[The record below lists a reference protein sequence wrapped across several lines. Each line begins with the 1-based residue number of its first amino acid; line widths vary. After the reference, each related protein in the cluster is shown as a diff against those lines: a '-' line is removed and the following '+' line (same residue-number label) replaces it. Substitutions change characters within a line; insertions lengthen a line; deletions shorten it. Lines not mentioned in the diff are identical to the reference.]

1 MKKKRGMEEGS
12 ERSFSDPRFFFHTI
26 IVSVFSPS
34 PSCFHILSSNTP
46 LYPVF
51 PSQPFIDTS
60 ILHHSKSHLLY
71 SFHLPF
77 VPFFFFFFCIWD
89 GEGCFACHTTFVSP
103 FPSSAGERE
112 RGGRE
117 KRREKKK
124 KRSGSGGRWMRGA
137 GESKRGRTETKRK
150 DHTASWLNE
159 HGQRMITIEYI
170 MLLLAEAIN

>member
-1 MKKKRGMEEGS
+1 MRGPS
-12 ERSFSDPRFFFHTI
+12 LILVFFFTLSLCLFSHHLPL
-26 IVSVFSPS
+26 VSISSSLPTHLSTPS
-34 PSCFHILSSNTP
+34 FPLSLSSILPSFIILKVIYSIPSTCP
-46 LYPVF
+46 LF
-51 PSQPFIDTS
+51 
-60 ILHHSKSHLLY
+60 
-71 SFHLPF
+71 
-77 VPFFFFFFCIWD
+77 PFFFFFFCIWD